1 MHPGGG
7 ATTLEGMGD
16 LRRPRSVFGGLKR
29 AFWNDPAKR
38 NMTEQMPIIDDRLA
52 QSIIDLA
59 MRVAEVM
66 LSIGASAKEVT
77 LAALRITTAYGLK
90 SVHVNVTFNSVMLS
104 DHRNG
109 TGDPITL
116 MQVVRSAAPD
126 HAKLQRLQALV
137 NDIESGQPLGDAIVD
152 FHKIR
157 RTPFMYRDAVVILV
171 QSLLGVAI
179 ALMYGAGWI
188 TLVLVFVAVL
198 LVALTQYGLSRLRI
212 PLFFLQAAGGFVL
225 VAFAAGVAAGRVAGI
240 EALVT
245 VRPSVVV
252 ASGIVMMLAGLAV
265 VGAAQDAIDG
275 FSLTAGGR
283 ILDIAVMT
291 MGLVV
296 GIVTGLELARQI
308 GYGLEMPTSLAF
320 GPPLGHVAGAMLIAA
335 AVAVLNGSGA
345 RIIVTSTVL
354 GAAAWAGWYVLAT
367 LLGAPHASAV
377 FGGALLASFL
387 GSVIAD
393 RLSVPSIAVTTAA
406 MIPMVPGTA
415 VFQGLLG
422 FVSADSDPAHFLAAF
437 DSLFTAG
444 LTGIALASGATLGL
458 MIGSPLRLRLGG
470 RTVLMRAKARPVSAA
485 GGTAAFE
492 VVHTEPVDPVV
503 AEVDDPH
510 PLTKPNESEE

>member
-1 MHPGGG
+1 
-7 ATTLEGMGD
+7 MGD
-16 LRRPRSVFGGLKR
+16 HRRPRSVFGGLKR
-29 AFWNDPAKR
+29 AFWNDPAR
-38 NMTEQMPIIDDRLA
+38 RSMTEQMPIIDDRLA

-225 VAFAAGVAAGRVAGI
+225 VAFAAGVAAGRAAGI

-335 AVAVLNGSGA
+335 AVAVLNGSG
-345 RIIVTSTVL
+345 
-354 GAAAWAGWYVLAT
+354 
-367 LLGAPHASAV
+367 
-377 FGGALLASFL
+377 
-387 GSVIAD
+387 
-393 RLSVPSIAVTTAA
+393 
-406 MIPMVPGTA
+406 
-415 VFQGLLG
+415 
-422 FVSADSDPAHFLAAF
+422 
-437 DSLFTAG
+437 
-444 LTGIALASGATLGL
+444 
-458 MIGSPLRLRLGG
+458 
-470 RTVLMRAKARPVSAA
+470 
-485 GGTAAFE
+485 
-492 VVHTEPVDPVV
+492 
-503 AEVDDPH
+503 
-510 PLTKPNESEE
+510 